1 MGRLRTVYLIFPK
14 SKKAKTWLAKN
25 TAPGSQWLNGGL
37 AVEYRFISRLLES
50 MKDSGLTEKDFDVL

>member
-1 MGRLRTVYLIFPK
+1 MGHLRTVYLIFPK

-37 AVEYRFISRLLES
+37 AVEYRFVSELLEK